1 MFFHPVGWCPTVF
14 FVAIPVAGDSRTA
27 DEAAK
32 HFASGFVW
40 GQAMQS
46 CARRRDYA
54 RSNAMAQTNDGK
66 KRVYVHG
73 HNRGGSN
80 VPTHYRTPPC
90 KPKATPKPKR

>member
-1 MFFHPVGWCPTVF
+1 
-14 FVAIPVAGDSRTA
+14 
-27 DEAAK
+27 
-32 HFASGFVW
+32 
-40 GQAMQS
+40 
-46 CARRRDYA
+46 
-54 RSNAMAQTNDGK
+54 MAQTNDGK